1 MEGFVPDEV
10 QPEELSGFTPDTD
23 VPFVEDVKQ
32 PEELQEPMFAEG
44 TLGANIGAALKGRLE
59 NTEQAAKRM
68 AEDEQ
73 TYLETAAQGFGQ
85 VLMAG
90 NDVVSETILGVLS
103 GMTPDAAETWLKEQI
118 DTGADALMDTNTAK
132 YLYEAYSNL
141 SDRARADIDAAAN
154 IGMSLI
160 PMSSKTG
167 KALKAAGERSEKSS
181 LGRYLLDQSAAAKK
195 ARNAELGMDPKMQTV
210 HNREDAVLNTA
221 LTIKGITAS
230 TPRKKMMTALNAEVA
245 RLGTGI
251 KKALAGS
258 PLTIPKGTVTRRMS
272 SALAEFKKANPE
284 YSGQDLKHIGE
295 KVKRAYLAANK
306 SYTGRPEDLLEV
318 RRKFDKVI
326 ERFFG
331 KDVHAGDH
339 TSRPVVA
346 ALRNEL
352 NAIMQEAAPD
362 AKIRSAMQ
370 RQHHAMT
377 AKDNL
382 AFNMVMEKSGTDKVL
397 AKIEH
402 HPYFVTGALTG
413 TGMGAQLMQGGAASE
428 VLGLGAG
435 MLGVGYGVTRPPVLK
450 GAGEVLET
458 TKPAKSLL
466 VDMLNQQAQRQEE
479 IQE

>member
-1 MEGFVPDEV
+1 MSELDELFEPLSDQEMGFEPLPAEATVE
-10 QPEELSGFTPDTD
+10 QPP
-23 VPFVEDVKQ
+23 
-32 PEELQEPMFAEG
+32 EPMFPEG
-44 TLGANIGAALKGRLE
+44 SLGDRIGTQVRERLM
-59 NTEQAAKRM
+59 NTEEATKRY

-103 GMTPDAAETWLKEQI
+103 GMTPDAAEAWIKEQI

-132 YLYEAYSNL
+132 YLYEAYREL
-141 SDRARADIDAAAN
+141 SPRARADLDAAAN
-154 IGMSLI
+154 IGLSMI

-167 KALKAAGERSEKSS
+167 KALKAAGERSEKVS
-181 LGRYLLDQSAAAKK
+181 LGRYLLDQSPAAKK

-230 TPRKKMMTALNAEVA
+230 TPRKKMMTALNTEVA
-245 RLGTGI
+245 RLGTDI
-251 KKALAGS
+251 KKALS
-258 PLTIPKGTVTRRMS
+258 NVTFTVPKGTVTRRMNS
-272 SALAEFKKANPE
+272 VLSEFKKANPE
-284 YSGQDLKHIGE
+284 YAGQDLKHIGE

-326 ERFFG
+326 DRFFG

-352 NAIMQEAAPD
+352 NNIMQEVAPD

-370 RQHHAMT
+370 RQHHALT

-382 AFNMVMEKSGTDKVL
+382 AFNMVMEKSGVDKAI

-413 TGMGAQLMQGGAASE
+413 TGMGAQLMQGGMASE

-435 MLGVGYGVTRPPVLK
+435 MLGVGYGVTRPPVMK
-450 GAGEVLET
+450 GAGEVLER

-466 VDMLNQQAQRQEE
+466 VNMLNEQAQRQEE